1 MTRQRKIHWGV
12 LLAGLVPIAILV
24 AVLGKAFSL
33 DPGYIASPLI
43 DNPAPDFELPR
54 LSDGAMISR
63 DALEGKPVAI
73 NFWATWCAS
82 CPQEHPLLVRAA
94 REYEGRVTFVGVAYN
109 DKNAAIEAWLKRHGG
124 AAYPTLVDVNG
135 KAAIAYGV
143 YGVPE
148 TYVVDPSGTVRF
160 KHTGPIN
167 LPLLR
172 KQLDSLL

>member
-1 MTRQRKIHWGV
+1 MTRRRKLHWGV
-12 LLAGLVPIAILV
+12 LLAGLLPIGVLV
-24 AVLGKAFSL
+24 AVLGRGFSL

-43 DNPAPDFELPR
+43 DQPAPDFELPR

-63 DALEGKPVAI
+63 ESLEGRPAVV

-82 CPQEHPLLVRAA
+82 CPQEHPLLVRGAA
-94 REYEGRVTFVGVAYN
+94 EYAGRAAFVGVAYN
-109 DKNAAIEAWLKRHGG
+109 DKNEAINGWLKRHGG
-124 AAYPTLVDVNG
+124 ATFPTLVDVNG

-148 TYVVDPSGTVRF
+148 TYVIDSAGTVRF
-160 KHTGPIN
+160 KHTGPIY